1 MNNYSEVLAPLVEKI
16 KKFREIYKQNEMAV
30 RSQIIDP
37 ILRYLGW
44 NPENPE
50 EVQPNVFT
58 EGGIPDYTLLK
69 NGKKILFIEAKNL
82 SVDIKQK
89 QVLQQ
94 LANYSFN
101 EGVKY
106 GVLTNGAVWILIRT
120 FEEGT
125 TLRERIIWEADLENE
140 ELPVAYRK
148 ILTLSKTNIENI
160 EILVKKAQILDEIW
174 QSLLDEPEEIIKGL
188 IPVIKS
194 IINQGYKNYQFED
207 AEIERL
213 LEEKI
218 KEIIP
223 SQSEEEALPEAPV
236 EFASWQGESRKMKLG
251 DKVFRIDNSYE
262 ILVNTA
268 NWLIDNGKIKPSD
281 CPIKVVHSKRSKRY
295 LINNKPKHENGKDFY
310 GPKKLSNGLWIE
322 TNCST
327 ASCINYAK
335 RLLKMFGVLAELE
348 IE

>member
-1 MNNYSEVLAPLVEKI
+1 MNGYSEVLTPLVEKI
-16 KKFREIYKQNEMAV
+16 KKFRDLYKQNEMAV
-30 RSQIIDP
+30 RDQIVNP
-37 ILRYLGW
+37 ILRSLEW

-58 EGGIPDYTLLK
+58 EGGVPDYALLK

-89 QVLQQ
+89 KVLQQ

-101 EGVKY
+101 EGTKY

-140 ELPVAYRK
+140 ELSAAYRK

-160 EILVKKAQILDEIW
+160 EVLVKKAQILDEIW
-174 QSLLDEPEEIIKGL
+174 QSLLNEPEEIIKGL
-188 IPVIKS
+188 MPVVKS
-194 IINQGYKNYQFED
+194 MISQGYKDYQFED
-207 AEIERL
+207 AEIESL

-223 SQSEEEALPEAPV
+223 GQSEEGALTEVPV
-236 EFASWQGESRKMKLG
+236 EFVPWQKGVPRKMKLG
-251 DKVFRIDNSYE
+251 DKVFELHNSFE

-268 NWLIDNGKIKPSD
+268 NWLIDSGKMKPSD
-281 CPIKVVHSKRSKRY
+281 CPVKVGRGKRN
-295 LINNKPKHENGKDFY
+295 LINNQPKHEDGSDFRA
-310 GPKKLSNGLWIE
+310 PKKLLGELWIE
-322 TNCST
+322 TNYST
-327 ASCINYAK
+327 ADCINYAK
-335 RLLKMFGVLAELE
+335 RLLQKFGAPSELK